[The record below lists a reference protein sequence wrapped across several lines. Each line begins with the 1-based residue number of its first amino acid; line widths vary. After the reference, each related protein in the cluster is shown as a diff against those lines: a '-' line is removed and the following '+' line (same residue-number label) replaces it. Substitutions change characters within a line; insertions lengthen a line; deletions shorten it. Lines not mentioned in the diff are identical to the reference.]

1 MCPVAEE
8 HRVRALTHPIV
19 HRLFVLTDITSLT
32 PRVREPDDG
41 QSLVRLMLYSNEID
55 IEGLAATSNLG
66 HGQVCRPE
74 LIREVVEAY
83 GQVRESL
90 LRHDSRYPTAE
101 SLLER
106 VHSGFPNALPDLP
119 VEHSI
124 GPGKDTAASEAILEA
139 AERPDT
145 RPLWVAVWGGTA
157 DLAQALWRARE
168 DRTEAELEALLSRMR
183 IHAVG
188 DQDSTGPWIKINFPS
203 LSYITRRWGIR
214 GMYRGGDRT
223 LVSPEWVE
231 RNVRKSHGALGA
243 VYPNYDGGDIWGR
256 ELGPVKGIKEGDTP
270 SFLPFIQN
278 GLNPDFVP
286 EWGSWGGRI
295 APTGELN
302 RFADAVDTHE
312 AAPDDIRPEMSA
324 VYRWRPAFQ
333 NDFAARMDWCVRS
346 YEEANHAPTTRIA
359 PQPDDSMIHGATVRQ
374 APRGEWVSLD
384 AFSSIEP
391 HLGELDFHWFAYP
404 DPNVPISGADQ
415 PVCRVRVPASG
426 EAHVILAVTNRGD
439 PPLTHYHRIILRG

>member
-1 MCPVAEE
+1 MRPLAEAE
-8 HRVRALTHPIV
+8 RVRALT
-19 HRLFVLTDITSLT
+19 HRLFVLTDITSLNA
-32 PRVREPDDG
+32 RVREPDDG
-41 QSLVRLMLYSNEID
+41 QSMVRLMLYSNEID

-83 GQVRESL
+83 GQVHGSL
-90 LRHDSRYPTAE
+90 LRHDPRYPAAE
-101 SLLER
+101 TLLEKI
-106 VHSGFPNALPDLP
+106 HAGFPNALPDLP
-119 VEHSI
+119 VEQSI
-124 GPGKDTAASEAILEA
+124 GPGKDTDASWAILRA
-139 AERPDT
+139 ADAADQPDP
-145 RPLWVAVWGGTA
+145 RPLWLAVWGGTA
-157 DLAQALWRARE
+157 DLAQTLWRARE
-168 DRTEAELEALLSRMR
+168 DRTEAEMQTLLSRLR

-188 DQDSTGPWIKINFPS
+188 DQDSTGPWIKANFPS
-203 LSYITRRWGIR
+203 LTYITRRWGIR
-214 GMYRGGDRT
+214 GMYRGGDRSM
-223 LVSPEWVE
+223 VSPEWVDA
-231 RNVRKSHGALGA
+231 NVRKSHGALGA

-295 APTGELN
+295 IPAGELN
-302 RFADAVDTHE
+302 RFVDAVDTHE
-312 AAPDDIRPEMSA
+312 VAPDDIRPEMST

-346 YEEANHAPTTRIA
+346 YEEANHAPTARIT
-359 PQPDDSMIHGATVRQ
+359 PQPDDSVVQGATIRQ
-374 APRGEWVSLD
+374 AERGAWVTLD
-384 AFSSIEP
+384 AYPSIEP

-404 DPNVPISGADQ
+404 DANVQISSADQ
-415 PVCRVRVPASG
+415 QVCRIRVPQSG

-439 PPLTHYHRIILRG
+439 PPLTHYHRIILRGG